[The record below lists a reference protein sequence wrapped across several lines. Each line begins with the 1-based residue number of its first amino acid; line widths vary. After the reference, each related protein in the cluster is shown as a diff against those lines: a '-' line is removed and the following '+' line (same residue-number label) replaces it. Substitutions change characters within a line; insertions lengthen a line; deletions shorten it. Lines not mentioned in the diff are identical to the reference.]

1 MALKAVVGRTGPR
14 VVTKLTDAGSL
25 QSNEPVTLR
34 NTTVI
39 TRLDQC
45 LDVDA
50 TNEANGSILVYN
62 STNDKYVVQPLDLTQ
77 LAVNLDGGS
86 F

>member
-1 MALKAVVGRTGPR
+1 MALKAVVGRAGPQ
-14 VVTKLTDAGSL
+14 VVAKVNNAGAL
-25 QSNEPVTLR
+25 QTNEPVTLR

-50 TNEANGSILVYN
+50 TNEQDGSILVYD
-62 STNDKYVVQPLDLTQ
+62 STVDKYVVKPLDLTDVS
-77 LAVNLDGGS
+77 LNLDGGS

>member
-1 MALKAVVGRTGPR
+1 MTLKAVVGRTGPR
-14 VVTKLTDAGSL
+14 VVSKVNNAGSL
-25 QSNEPVTLR
+25 QTNEPVTLR

-62 STNDKYVVQPLDLTQ
+62 STQDKYVVQPLDLAQ
-77 LAVNLDGGS
+77 LSVTLDGGS